1 MRAGVI
7 GLAKVWTD
15 NRTFSVIHF
24 FTPIPGRFL
33 IFDLSQSPDTQIFNM
48 KYPKTCKIYTGY
60 YDTSEIK
67 HGLSTCTTDN
77 PLAKAW

>member
-33 IFDLSQSPDTQIFNM
+33 IFDLSQSPDTQIFG
-48 KYPKTCKIYTGY
+48 TGY
-60 YDTSEIK
+60 HVAWKVYTKYYDIS
-67 HGLSTCTTDN
+67 
-77 PLAKAW
+77 